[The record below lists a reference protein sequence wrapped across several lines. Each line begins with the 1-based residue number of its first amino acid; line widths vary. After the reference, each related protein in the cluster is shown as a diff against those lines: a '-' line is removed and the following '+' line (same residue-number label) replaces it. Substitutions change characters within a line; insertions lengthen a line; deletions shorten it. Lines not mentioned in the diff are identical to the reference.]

1 MEQLSAVVTNS
12 LLFDEAQEASLTD
25 ALTSLPNTRSLFLHL
40 TRELARARRLRASF
54 ALVLLDL
61 DDFKQINDRYGHHA
75 GDRTLCDVAFILR
88 AAIRPYDICARYA
101 GDEFILILSEC
112 SEEEA
117 ERKRDEL
124 QQTVFERGFEPHPGT
139 RRPMTISAG
148 VAMFPADGESYE
160 SLLAAADRRMYQDK
174 ARRKQEASG
183 PVVESPPTPDSS
195 GTGHDV

>member
-1 MEQLSAVVTNS
+1 MANS
-12 LLFDEAQEASLTD
+12 LLFAQAQEASLTD

-40 TRELARARRLRASF
+40 TRELARAKRLRASL
-54 ALVLLDL
+54 ALRVLDL
-61 DDFKQINDRYGHHA
+61 DNFKQINDSHGHHA
-75 GDRTLCDVAFILR
+75 GDRTLCDVARILR
-88 AAIRPYDICARYA
+88 DAIRPYDICARYA

-148 VAMFPADGESYE
+148 VAMFPADGESP
-160 SLLAAADRRMYQDK
+160 SSSSCTHWWAVCSCCWRSSTCTAPRPSR
-174 ARRKQEASG
+174 
-183 PVVESPPTPDSS
+183 TPS
-195 GTGHDV
+195 T

>member
-1 MEQLSAVVTNS
+1 MKRENPETPS
-12 LLFDEAQEASLTD
+12 LIVSRQRDTLGTYPMTDKKMLIGRSEFADIVIEDLFASK
-25 ALTSLPNTRSLFLHL
+25 LHAML
-40 TRELARARRLRASF
+40 LVYSD

-61 DDFKQINDRYGHHA
+61 DDFRQINDRYGHHA

-160 SLLAAADRRMYQDK
+160 SLLAAADRRMYEDK
-174 ARRKQEASG
+174 ASR
-183 PVVESPPTPDSS
+183 
-195 GTGHDV
+195 